1 MRTTI
6 EHPPH
11 PGESGRV
18 QFLLETIEDY
28 ELATRR
34 IAALDACARH
44 EDEERERQGLIAAV
58 AEWDRRRDDVS
69 GWTDA
74 P

>member
-1 MRTTI
+1 MKTMI

-11 PGESGRV
+11 AGESGRV
-18 QFLLETIEDY
+18 QFKLETIEDY

-34 IAALDACARH
+34 ITVLDACARS
-44 EDEERERQGLIAAV
+44 EDEERERQALIAAV
-58 AEWDRRRDDVS
+58 GEWDRCHDDAT

-74 P
+74 S